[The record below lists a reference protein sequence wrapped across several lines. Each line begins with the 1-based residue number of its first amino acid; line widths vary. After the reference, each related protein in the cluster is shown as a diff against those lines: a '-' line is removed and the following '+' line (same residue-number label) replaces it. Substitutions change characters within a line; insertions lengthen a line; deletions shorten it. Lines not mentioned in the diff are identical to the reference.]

1 MTSDGGAREVPMNI
15 ANLERA
21 RILVNRRASL
31 LRFRAEVE
39 VPHGEVRIRCL
50 TLKLAEHERVR
61 ASLRAE
67 IAARLAPIEE
77 ELSALGVDYSDGG
90 WRRVVTIGTADA
102 R

>member
-31 LRFRAEVE
+31 LRFRAEV
-39 VPHGEVRIRCL
+39 VRCL
-50 TLKLAEHERVR
+50 TLTEHERVR
-61 ASLRAE
+61 ASLRALLAA